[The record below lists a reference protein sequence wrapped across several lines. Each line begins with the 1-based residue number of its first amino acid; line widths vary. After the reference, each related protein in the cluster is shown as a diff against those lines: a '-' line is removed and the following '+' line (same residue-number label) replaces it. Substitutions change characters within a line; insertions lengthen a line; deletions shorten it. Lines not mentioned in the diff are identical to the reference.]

1 MVLFFLNY
9 QIFIYPR
16 SSDIE
21 SQIRIRAKKFSGYY
35 LTQISVILIF
45 FNIFT
50 FFNSL
55 IQFILFSL
63 MFDSIVGIK
72 IFFSNYFVLL
82 FIFLTVQSVFS
93 LLLILIKNDKL
104 KTILLLFLAMA
115 FSVSVSIKKII
126 NTEQNNIT
134 SIKENMLIAKQYDSN
149 ENNYDMFLVTKNENE
164 QPTNILN
171 ESLLDSIFQNSTL
184 IVINSIKNNSFDWID
199 VAKYPNSV
207 INLSFNEKIIDKNN
221 LNELYLFN
229 YEDKNLSF
237 ENETILGRLLS
248 LYNKYKK
255 LNFNQLSQELEKK
268 NEFLEPIQQT

>member
-1 MVLFFLNY
+1 
-9 QIFIYPR
+9 
-16 SSDIE
+16 
-21 SQIRIRAKKFSGYY
+21 
-35 LTQISVILIF
+35 
-45 FNIFT
+45 
-50 FFNSL
+50 
-55 IQFILFSL
+55 
-63 MFDSIVGIK
+63 
-72 IFFSNYFVLL
+72 
-82 FIFLTVQSVFS
+82 
-93 LLLILIKNDKL
+93 
-104 KTILLLFLAMA
+104 MA